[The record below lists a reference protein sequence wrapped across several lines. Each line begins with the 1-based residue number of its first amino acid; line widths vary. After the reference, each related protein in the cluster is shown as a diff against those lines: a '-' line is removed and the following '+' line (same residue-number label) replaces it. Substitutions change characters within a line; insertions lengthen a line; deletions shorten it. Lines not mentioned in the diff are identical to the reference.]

1 MLAVDT
7 NVVVRFLTRDDARQ
21 TARAEELLRSEQI
34 LISKTV
40 LLETEWVLRYSYGF
54 DREAIETVV
63 RGVAGLPTVHFEDM
77 ATVARALDWFAA
89 GMDFADAL
97 HLAGSSSADGFATFD
112 KKLVS
117 TARRVAAV
125 PGVSLV

>member
-21 TARAEELLRSEQI
+21 TARAEELFRSEQI
-34 LISKTV
+34 LISKAV

-54 DREAIETVV
+54 DREAIETVM
-63 RGVAGLPTVHFEDM
+63 RGVAGLPTVHFEHAGD
-77 ATVARALDWFAA
+77 VARALDWFGA

-117 TARRVAAV
+117 TARRIAAV
-125 PGVSLV
+125 PVVSLV